1 MSASRQRPGNHL
13 LPTLFDRLCDDAP
26 NQKRDHGISV
36 SPVQIKEIIR
46 RDLSFL
52 LNTVSHEDDIDAAR
66 YPYAAASVLNYGL
79 PPLAGSFL
87 YEHKWDDIRRAI
99 LRTITRFEPRLKA
112 STLQIIPL
120 QDERRQS
127 GHNTLQFEIRGEI
140 LTQPYPTAFRVRS
153 ALDVNLQQPV
163 MYEGLE
169 PDQGLLPL
177 AWNVFHGHNL
187 LHEYFACPE
196 RFYFFTPTGLSAGL
210 QKIDGGVAE
219 IVILLNR
226 LPPDWLIHQTNAAQ
240 FSLFCTPVINLFP
253 RVTARI
259 DVTHSTTEQHLVVD
273 RTHPLDYEVF
283 SVQEVEG
290 LETDTTRKMAFRPLY
305 HTRNNDEGNH
315 GRYFSLRREPRRLS
329 ENARRYGTRTPYTGS
344 EVFLSLV
351 DQYEAP
357 YPENLRH
364 ITITAMVTN
373 RDLPC
378 LIARNGRDDLT
389 VDAAIP
395 VAGVGLIRPPRSP
408 QPPLAEREMA
418 WRLIRQLSFNYLP
431 LADLD
436 HRTGGQAL
444 RDLLNLFIPAHDSPQ
459 SRQVRSLIGCKTTP
473 VTRRLPGS
481 GLLVYGRGVSCEL
494 TVDEEGFSGIS
505 PYLFGLVLEH
515 YIARHVSIN
524 TFSQMTLHSMQRG
537 KIMTWPVRAGQR
549 GSV

>member
-1 MSASRQRPGNHL
+1 MDPRLLEYYNRELSYLRETGAEFAARHPKVAARLGMQGTDIADPYVERMVEAFSFLTARTQLKIDAEFPRFTQRLLEVVSPNYVTPTPSMSVAQLHPDPEEGDLAKGFTVPRDTAFFSAIPEGESTACQFRSSQDVTLWPLAIEEVRLTAAPPDMPALHRS
-13 LPTLFDRLCDDAP
+13 LPANIHVAGALRITLRTFGELTFSQLAGLDRLPFYLCGEERTAS
-26 NQKRDHGISV
+26 HLF
-36 SPVQIKEIIR
+36 E
-46 RDLSFL
+46 L
-52 LNTVSHEDDIDAAR
+52 LHTSAIAT
-66 YPYAAASVLNYGL
+66 
-79 PPLAGSFL
+79 LAG
-87 YEHKWDDIRRAI
+87 
-99 LRTITRFEPRLKA
+99 
-112 STLQIIPL
+112 IP
-120 QDERRQS
+120 
-127 GHNTLQFEIRGEI
+127 GHFDG
-140 LTQPYPTAFRVRS
+140 
-153 ALDVNLQQPV
+153 ALDVNLQHPV

-169 PDQGLLPL
+169 LDQGLLPL

-240 FSLFCTPVINLFP
+240 FSLFCTPIINLFP

-389 VDAAIP
+389 V
-395 VAGVGLIRPPRSP
+395 
-408 QPPLAEREMA
+408 
-418 WRLIRQLSFNYLP
+418 
-431 LADLD
+431 
-436 HRTGGQAL
+436 
-444 RDLLNLFIPAHDSPQ
+444 
-459 SRQVRSLIGCKTTP
+459 
-473 VTRRLPGS
+473 
-481 GLLVYGRGVSCEL
+481 
-494 TVDEEGFSGIS
+494 
-505 PYLFGLVLEH
+505 
-515 YIARHVSIN
+515 
-524 TFSQMTLHSMQRG
+524 
-537 KIMTWPVRAGQR
+537 
-549 GSV
+549 

>member
-1 MSASRQRPGNHL
+1 M
-13 LPTLFDRLCDDAP
+13 
-26 NQKRDHGISV
+26 
-36 SPVQIKEIIR
+36 
-46 RDLSFL
+46 
-52 LNTVSHEDDIDAAR
+52 
-66 YPYAAASVLNYGL
+66 
-79 PPLAGSFL
+79 
-87 YEHKWDDIRRAI
+87 
-99 LRTITRFEPRLKA
+99 
-112 STLQIIPL
+112 
-120 QDERRQS
+120 
-127 GHNTLQFEIRGEI
+127 
-140 LTQPYPTAFRVRS
+140 
-153 ALDVNLQQPV
+153 
-163 MYEGLE
+163 
-169 PDQGLLPL
+169 
-177 AWNVFHGHNL
+177 
-187 LHEYFACPE
+187 
-196 RFYFFTPTGLSAGL
+196 
-210 QKIDGGVAE
+210 
-219 IVILLNR
+219 
-226 LPPDWLIHQTNAAQ
+226 
-240 FSLFCTPVINLFP
+240 
-253 RVTARI
+253 
-259 DVTHSTTEQHLVVD
+259 
-273 RTHPLDYEVF
+273 
-283 SVQEVEG
+283 EG